1 MALSFLDVVQAE
13 IMAAPVAAIPATLTN
28 ALSANSTGSD
38 SRHGMKL
45 LAADADNS
53 MVKANRLTSGVRLT
67 VFPAPYDV
75 LSALRAWPSTFFT
88 DTASFFTKQGVIAA
102 GELAAGTA

>member
-13 IMAAPVAAIPATLTN
+13 IMAAPITAIPATLTN
-28 ALSANSTGSD
+28 ALAANSTGGD

-53 MVKANRLTSGVRLT
+53 MVKANRLTSGVRLS
-67 VFPAPYDV
+67 VFPAPYNV
-75 LSALRAWPSTFFT
+75 LSALRAWPCAFFT
-88 DTASFFTKQGVIAA
+88 DKASLFTTQGVIAA
-102 GELAAGTA
+102 DELSAGTA